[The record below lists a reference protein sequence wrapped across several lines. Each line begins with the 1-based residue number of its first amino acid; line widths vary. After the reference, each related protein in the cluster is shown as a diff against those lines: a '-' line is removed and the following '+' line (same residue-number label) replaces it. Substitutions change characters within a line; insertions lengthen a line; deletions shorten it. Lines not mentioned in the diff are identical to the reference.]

1 LFLRRANIFR
11 CAEATL
17 RLIKEIEHLLTRP
30 QFMKGTFK
38 RVINQMFDLD
48 KQVLLNS
55 YFFPP
60 KKPKDA
66 NTEPETSE

>member
-1 LFLRRANIFR
+1 
-11 CAEATL
+11 
-17 RLIKEIEHLLTRP
+17 
-30 QFMKGTFK
+30 
-38 RVINQMFDLD
+38 MFDLD

-66 NTEPETSE
+66 NTEPETSEWNKKNFDHSIFWLLCKSLCKTNAGEITQNLQF